1 MWSPAPSE
9 SPDPPAPFS
18 EARPRNGDGE
28 RPSWV
33 AAADA
38 LFTYQTR
45 KFSMCT
51 VTVPAVVAVPSVTWY
66 VNVSF
71 WFLSPTP
78 GRKVKLPSVLTVAVP
93 PPVEVAVSATAD
105 RAWANAPVSSSVSFC
120 VRTLPVSTTFGPL
133 PVVPSTASVLPIT
146 PLYGPSA
153 TATGGA
159 FTSVIEIVKDFSKL
173 RFGLPGSFTRT
184 QIEYEFFTS
193 KLKLTALCSCD
204 PETWKLLESG
214 KLPDGDGQPDVS
226 SVN

>member
-1 MWSPAPSE
+1 MYSPVPSE
-9 SPDPPAPFS
+9 SPVPPAPFS
-18 EARPRNGDGE
+18 ELRLVNGDGE

-51 VTVPAVVAVPSVTWY
+51 VTVQAVVAVPSVTWY

-93 PPVEVAVSATAD
+93 PPVEVGVSATAD

-153 TATGGA
+153 TATGA
-159 FTSVIEIVKDFSKL
+159 SFTSLIVIVNCLSNESA
-173 RFGLPGSFTRT
+173 G
-184 QIEYEFFTS
+184 E
-193 KLKLTALCSCD
+193 
-204 PETWKLLESG
+204 PE
-214 KLPDGDGQPDVS
+214 
-226 SVN
+226 SVVRRQ

>member
-1 MWSPAPSE
+1 MWSPVPSE

-18 EARPRNGDGE
+18 ELKLRNGELE

-33 AAADA
+33 AAAEA

-45 KFSMCT
+45 KFSMCI

-78 GRKVKLPSVLTVAVP
+78 GRKVKLPSVLIVAVP
-93 PPVEVAVSATAD
+93 PPVDVTVSATAD
-105 RAWANAPVSSSVSFC
+105 SACAKVPDGLSWSVSFA

-133 PVVPSTASVLPIT
+133 PVVPSTASVFPIT

-153 TATGGA
+153 TATGGS
-159 FTSVIEIVKDFSKL
+159 FLSLIVIVNDLEKL

-184 QIEYEFFTS
+184 QIVYEFLTS
-193 KLKLTALCSCD
+193 
-204 PETWKLLESG
+204 
-214 KLPDGDGQPDVS
+214 
-226 SVN
+226 

>member
-1 MWSPAPSE
+1 MKSPVQSG

-18 EARPRNGDGE
+18 DARLLKGE
-28 RPSWV
+28 LDRPSP
-33 AAADA
+33 APSA

-93 PPVEVAVSATAD
+93 PLVEVGVSATAD
-105 RAWANAPVSSSVSFC
+105 KAWANAPVSSSVSFA

-133 PVVPSTASVLPIT
+133 PVVPSTASVFPIT

-153 TATGGA
+153 TATGG
-159 FTSVIEIVKDFSKL
+159 S
-173 RFGLPGSFTRT
+173 
-184 QIEYEFFTS
+184 
-193 KLKLTALCSCD
+193 LTVLF
-204 PETWKLLESG
+204 
-214 KLPDGDGQPDVS
+214 
-226 SVN
+226 